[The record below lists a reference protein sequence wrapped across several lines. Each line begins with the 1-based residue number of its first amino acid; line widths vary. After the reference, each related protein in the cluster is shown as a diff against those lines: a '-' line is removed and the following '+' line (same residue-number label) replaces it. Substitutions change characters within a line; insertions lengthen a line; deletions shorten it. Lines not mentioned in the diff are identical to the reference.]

1 MKHYPCYLCG
11 ADEPVEIDRQ
21 EWPDTYLTLLGGTLN
36 DQSRRLVVCNA
47 CGFVQRDPK
56 LTPEELDVLY
66 QRFRDHGVTTET
78 PDRYFDR
85 ITSLP
90 PGKSENHDKLEW
102 LAPRL
107 ARHFGPKGPGSAL
120 DIGCGGGVFF
130 HAFAKR
136 FPDCR
141 MVGVEPTPAFAELAR
156 RRLGIMVID
165 AMYGEG
171 LIEERFDAIFAIQ
184 VLEHVFDPV
193 AFLGSVRRNLNP
205 GGVAYIE
212 VPDVHDFGYLPPDHD
227 RFMSQHL
234 HVFSRA
240 SLTEVCRR
248 AGLKIVD
255 LDAARTLRDKHNLLA
270 LVTPDVAAPG
280 AWREPAEHILALRR
294 RLPN

>member
-120 DIGCGGGVFF
+120 DIG
-130 HAFAKR
+130 
-136 FPDCR
+136 
-141 MVGVEPTPAFAELAR
+141 
-156 RRLGIMVID
+156 
-165 AMYGEG
+165 
-171 LIEERFDAIFAIQ
+171 
-184 VLEHVFDPV
+184 
-193 AFLGSVRRNLNP
+193 
-205 GGVAYIE
+205 
-212 VPDVHDFGYLPPDHD
+212 
-227 RFMSQHL
+227 
-234 HVFSRA
+234 
-240 SLTEVCRR
+240 
-248 AGLKIVD
+248 
-255 LDAARTLRDKHNLLA
+255 
-270 LVTPDVAAPG
+270 
-280 AWREPAEHILALRR
+280 
-294 RLPN
+294 